1 MDERVNGG
9 VVVDAGHGGSDP
21 GAISGNLKEK
31 DFTLEAALYMYDRFK
46 QLGVP
51 VVITRDFD
59 EDLSRADRLKRA
71 NEAFGGDPNTILIS
85 NHINAGGGEGA
96 EVVYALRNNSTL
108 AKDVLTSIGE
118 AGQIMRK
125 YYQRRLPENPNK
137 DYYYI
142 IRETSPMQS
151 LLVEYGFIDNAK
163 DQVKLQNDLL
173 SYVEAVVKAVT
184 EYLGFKYTPP
194 FDSTT
199 YTVKKGDSLY
209 SIARQFGIT
218 VNELKSSNNLT
229 GDTLTV
235 GQKLTIPQSDV
246 SGDLYQVQKGD
257 TLYSISRKL
266 GVTVADLRRANSL
279 NADTL
284 TPGQLLVIPS
294 TEDNND
300 STTTNT
306 YIVARGDSLWTIANK
321 NNITVDELKKANNLT
336 SNTLS
341 VGQVLVIPTSS
352 SEIPTPPDNN
362 GGYETTYVVKRGDSL
377 WSIANNYGIT
387 VDELKNANGI
397 TNNMLTIGQ
406 ELIIPVSVPSDST
419 NTTTYVVKRGDSLW
433 LIANKYNTTV
443 DNLKLLNNLST
454 NLLTIGQELI
464 VPAN

>member
-1 MDERVNGG
+1 MD
-9 VVVDAGHGGSDP
+9 S
-21 GAISGNLKEK
+21 S
-31 DFTLEAALYMYDRFK
+31 
-46 QLGVP
+46 
-51 VVITRDFD
+51 
-59 EDLSRADRLKRA
+59 
-71 NEAFGGDPNTILIS
+71 
-85 NHINAGGGEGA
+85 GGEGA

-194 FDSTT
+194 LDSTT

-266 GVTVADLRRANSL
+266 GVPVADLRRANSL
-279 NADTL
+279 NTDTL

-362 GGYETTYVVKRGDSL
+362 VGYETTYVVKNGDSL